1 MMGSNRRAALRRD
14 KKEREKI
21 FKNKSPQANLIK
33 AKNKGYEEGKMIA
46 TSVFLE
52 TAVID
57 FDWKEKKIKEATDFI
72 ATISM
77 NSRSE
82 VINFVCNIWNKKLVE
97 RIQDYDKQK
106 IVLNVDNIEDSIM
119 YEERNQTYFACCS
132 LVLSALYSNY
142 GFSTNSK
149 QTGKLDKIMNRF
161 VIRFYQMMDSPKY
174 YTGEKCMERMKE
186 ITGIEFV

>member
-1 MMGSNRRAALRRD
+1 MGSNRRAAIRRD
-14 KKEREKI
+14 KKAREKVL
-21 FKNKSPQANLIK
+21 KNKSPQAKMLQV
-33 AKNKGYEEGKMIA
+33 KNKGYDEGKLIA

-57 FDWKEKKIKEATDFI
+57 YGWETEKIKEATDFI
-72 ATISM
+72 ATTSM

-82 VINFVCNIWNKKLVE
+82 VVNFVCNIWNKKLVE
-97 RIQDYDKQK
+97 RIQGYDKQK
-106 IVLNVDNIEDSIM
+106 IVLNVDNLEESIM

-149 QTGKLDKIMNRF
+149 QTGKLDKLMNRF
-161 VIRFYQMMDSPKY
+161 VTRFYQMMDSPKY
-174 YTGEKCMERMKE
+174 YTGEKCMARVEE
-186 ITGIEFV
+186 VTGIKFE

>member
-1 MMGSNRRAALRRD
+1 MGSNRRAAIRRD
-14 KKEREKI
+14 KKAREKI
-21 FKNKSPQANLIK
+21 LKNKSPQARLLQ
-33 AKNKGYEEGKMIA
+33 ARNKGYEEGKMIA

-52 TAVID
+52 SVTID
-57 FDWKEKKIKEATDFI
+57 FGWKQKKIKEATDFI
-72 ATISM
+72 ATTSM
-77 NSRSE
+77 DSGSE

-97 RIQDYDKQK
+97 RIQDYDKRK
-106 IVLNVDNIEDSIM
+106 LVLNVDSIEDNIM

-149 QTGKLDKIMNRF
+149 QTGKLDKLMNRF

-174 YTGEKCMERMKE
+174 YTGEKCMARVEE
-186 ITGIEFV
+186 ETGIKFE